1 MEDGSSLGERIVAL
15 PAVKITDIITRNSEL
30 TSSKS
35 CNSSCPPFF
44 NLHRQKERVL
54 LCTAKCNSITTSD
67 AATSISTTALPV
79 TGSLAYV

>member
-44 NLHRQKERVL
+44 NFAQ
-54 LCTAKCNSITTSD
+54 AKRKSIIMHS
-67 AATSISTTALPV
+67 
-79 TGSLAYV
+79 